1 MALSFTRLSWWW
13 LGGKATDQ
21 VPTGSLIN
29 STNLLGECGLG
40 FRGEPESLKFYSNK
54 RGDDKKISSW
64 NSKTKRK
71 WKSRE
76 DRRITRIDR
85 EHDVV
90 LVPSDGVCLSG
101 SESDESDW
109 SIGWLEPHAPD
120 FQCDHD
126 VDDSFAVLVPCY
138 RHDCHEL
145 GRSVE
150 LLSGVH
156 NLPNGY
162 SHVGDGVHGEVAFFS
177 PKVLNFEAGYALATV
192 VNYNRFLHLWMS
204 KN

>member
-21 VPTGSLIN
+21 VPSRSLIN
-29 STNLLGECGLG
+29 STNILGECGLG
-40 FRGEPESLKFYSNK
+40 FRGEPESLKFYSKK
-54 RGDDKKISSW
+54 RDDDKKMSSW
-64 NSKTKRK
+64 NRKTNRK

-101 SESDESDW
+101 SESDDSDW

-120 FQCDHD
+120 FQCDDD

-138 RHDCHEL
+138 RHDCYEL
-145 GRSVE
+145 GGSVE
-150 LLSGVH
+150 LLSGVQ

-162 SHVGDGVHGEVAFFS
+162 SHGGREYMERWLS
-177 PKVLNFEAGYALATV
+177 SLQKC
-192 VNYNRFLHLWMS
+192 
-204 KN
+204 